1 LEEKM
6 LYKYK
11 SDYEK
16 IAMGLLSFIPDLK
29 EFANLKTE
37 IEWYEADSSH
47 VLYLWKNENRDFV
60 GVLGTEINE
69 DFIMIRQIAVTPT
82 ERSQGLCFLMLDD
95 LAELYP
101 DKKIMGNIE
110 ASALIAK
117 WEHHNEK

>member
-1 LEEKM
+1 M

-29 EFANLKTE
+29 EIANLKTE

-69 DFIMIRQIAVTPT
+69 DFIIVRQIAVTPT
-82 ERSQGLCFLMLDD
+82 ERSQGLCFLMLDN

-110 ASALIAK
+110 ASSLIAK

>member
-1 LEEKM
+1 M

-69 DFIMIRQIAVTPT
+69 DFIMIRQ
-82 ERSQGLCFLMLDD
+82 GLCFLMLDD